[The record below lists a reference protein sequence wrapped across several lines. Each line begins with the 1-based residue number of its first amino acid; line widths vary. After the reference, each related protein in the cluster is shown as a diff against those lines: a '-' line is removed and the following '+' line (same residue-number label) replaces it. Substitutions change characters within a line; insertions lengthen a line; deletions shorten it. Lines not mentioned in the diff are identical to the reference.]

1 MKQLRAFKY
10 AFVLT
15 GVAAGLISILG
26 PGIWSYCLP
35 IYAFGLIPLLEL
47 LIKPDPH
54 NIEGAE
60 MEMVKQDRVYDFLL
74 YMIVPVQ
81 VGMIVLLGWK
91 LSQPGLAVAE
101 IVGKIWAT
109 GIGCGVLGINVAH
122 ELGHRSTW
130 YEQWMAKILLLTSL
144 YMHFFIEHNRGHHKH
159 VSTPEDPAS
168 ARRGEWL
175 FTFWFRSVWGS
186 YWSAWEIENKRV
198 QKLGK
203 PILSLS
209 NEMVVYHLLQSAALA
224 AIAFAFGWQVMLYF
238 VAAAVSGFLLLE
250 TVNYIEHYGLQR
262 KKMGNGSYESVL
274 PEHSWNSDHLFGRLL
289 LFELSRHSDHHYRS
303 GRKYQTLRHMAG
315 SPQMPTGYPGMLV
328 LAVFPPLW
336 FWVMHR
342 EIDRYSKG
350 DVNASQLANA

>member
-1 MKQLRAFKY
+1 MKHLRAFKY

-47 LIKPDPH
+47 LIKPDQR

-91 LSQPGLAVAE
+91 LSQPGLTVAE

-203 PILSLS
+203 PTLSLS

-224 AIAFAFGWQVMLYF
+224 VIAFAFGWQVMLYF

-250 TVNYIEHYGLQR
+250 TVNYIEHYGLLRRQR
-262 KKMGNGSYESVL
+262 PDGSYERVT
-274 PEHSWNSDHLFGRLL
+274 PRHSWNDSHHLSNLALL
-289 LFELSRHSDHHYRS
+289 NLQRHSDHHAYA
-303 GRKYQTLRHMAG
+303 GRRYQVLRHHDDA
-315 SPQMPTGYPGMLV
+315 PQLPCGYASLV
-328 LAVFPPLW
+328 LLALVPPLW
-336 FWVMHR
+336 RRFMDPRIAAWKAA
-342 EIDRYSKG
+342 EAG
-350 DVNASQLANA
+350 